1 LPVPENTPVP
11 PLERLFRLEIEYFRK
26 VRTLAPGA
34 ANTTG
39 LHTSYALQCGYDQ
52 LLRQLGPAAPRDV
65 EQIRQRLTHASD
77 TRDLLAAR
85 DSIKQLLGLSQ
96 LDA

>member
-1 LPVPENTPVP
+1 MSIHLFSFDARPFD
-11 PLERLFRLEIEYFRK
+11 LSFRLRELRK
-26 VRTLAPGA
+26 LVPGT

-52 LLRQLGPAAPRDV
+52 LIRQLGTAARRDV
-65 EQIRQRLTHASD
+65 EQIQQRPPLTSD

-85 DSIKQLLGLSQ
+85 DSLKHLLLGISQ